1 MQFTEKQI
9 RVCTIYNINSCIML
23 LQKKKKKT
31 KKKNKIK
38 NKINKSIN
46 KDELV

>member
-9 RVCTIYNINSCIML
+9 RVCNIYNINSCIML
-23 LQKKKKKT
+23 LLKK
-31 KKKNKIK
+31 K